1 MILADKIMKLRKQC
15 GWSQEELAEQL
26 GISRQSVS
34 KWESGVSIPDLDKII
49 KLSNIFN
56 VSTDYLLKDD
66 MEETEYIDTQ
76 DGDTDN
82 AVRSVSVEEA
92 NAYMEVT
99 EKVAGKIALGVLMCI
114 LSPVCLIFLGGI
126 SELEEYGYMPE
137 AMAGGIGTAI
147 LLIIVAIATAIL
159 ISNGMMLSKYEY
171 LDREIISLQYGV
183 KGIVE
188 KKKEAYE
195 ITWRKNIVFGVMLC
209 IIGVIPLVVAG
220 ALEMGDFV
228 YVICTDILLLFV
240 AIATYKFIN
249 SGMIYGCYQKLLQE
263 GDFTVEKKV
272 ENKRTSAIAGIY
284 WCSIT
289 AIYLAISLYSND
301 WRHSWIIWPVAGV
314 LYAVLCGIINVVTS
328 QKK

>member
-1 MILADKIMKLRKQC
+1 M
-15 GWSQEELAEQL
+15 
-26 GISRQSVS
+26 S

-66 MEETEYIDTQ
+66 LEETEFIDTK
-76 DGDTDN
+76 DEDTDN
-82 AVRSVSVEEA
+82 DVRSVSVEEA
-92 NAYMEVT
+92 NAYIEVT

-126 SELEEYGYMPE
+126 SESSEYGIMSE
-137 AMAGGIGTAI
+137 SMAGGIGTAI

-159 ISNGMMLSKYEY
+159 ISNGMMLTKYEY
-171 LDREIISLQYGV
+171 FDKEIISLQYGV

-195 ITWRKNIVFGVMLC
+195 ITWRNNIVFGVMLC
-209 IIGVIPLVVAG
+209 IIGVVPLVVAG
-220 ALEMGDFV
+220 ALEMGDFICV
-228 YVICTDILLLFV
+228 VCTDILLLFI
-240 AIATYKFIN
+240 AIATYKFIK

-263 GDFTVEKKV
+263 GDYTVEKKA
-272 ENKRTSAIAGIY
+272 ENKRNSAIAGIY

-289 AIYLAISLYSND
+289 AIYLAISFYAND
-301 WRHSWIIWPVAGV
+301 WGRSWIICLWQG
-314 LYAVLCGIINVVTS
+314 YFMQYYVV
-328 QKK
+328 

>member
-49 KLSNIFN
+49 KMSSIFH

-66 MEETEYIDTQ
+66 LEETEYLETEDSDT
-76 DGDTDN
+76 GE

-92 NAYMEVT
+92 NDYMEVS
-99 EKVAGKIALGVLMCI
+99 ERVAGKIALGVMMCI
-114 LSPVCLIFLGGI
+114 LSPVCFLFLAGLSTYGGGI
-126 SELEEYGYMPE
+126 TEDF
-137 AMAGGIGTAI
+137 ACGIGAVV
-147 LLIIVAIATAIL
+147 LLIIIAAATAIL

-171 LDREIISLQYGV
+171 FEKEAISLQYGV

-188 KKKEAYE
+188 KKKDAYE
-195 ITWRKNIVFGVMLC
+195 MVWRKNIVYGVMLC
-209 IIGVIPLVVAG
+209 IISVIPLLIAA
-220 ALEMGDFV
+220 ALDLGDFV
-228 YVICTDILLLFV
+228 YTVCVDILLLFV
-240 AIATYKFIN
+240 AAGTYKFVK

-263 GDFTVEKKV
+263 GDFTAEKKAV
-272 ENKRTSAIAGIY
+272 SRKTSAIAGIY

-289 AIYLAISLYSND
+289 AIYLAISFYSND
-301 WRHSWIIWPVAGV
+301 WGDSWIIWPVAGV
-314 LYAVLCGIINVVTS
+314 LFAVLCGIINVVMAE
-328 QKK
+328 KK